1 MNKKGTRNTNGEGCI
16 YTTLAKQ
23 KRKVFLS
30 EECSICK
37 NCKDRTA
44 CNNRIGYDKC
54 KKCEECKTE
63 CLSYCDRFYCYE
75 RNQAQIT
82 INGKQTTVANEKKRK
97 DAVQK
102 KRETEAKIQTK
113 TYVKKYGITLTQKIQ
128 KILDK
133 KLASKI
139 IGENTY
145 QRDLC
150 NLSHIENSDI
160 GDVAMQK
167 LTSDNIQNFINSKV
181 YLSQSCIKQIL
192 SLIKTA
198 FDTAVI
204 DKEIIYA
211 DNPMLKVFTPISD
224 KDVQEIIPFEIHEQI
239 TLMKYIT
246 SNNLIFSNKNTYD
259 TKTIKNIIIIG
270 LLTGMRIGEI
280 GALNIDEHINLELK
294 QIKIERTLTKNKKG
308 KIVMGTSTKTGKKK
322 RKQNKPDFRI
332 IPFGIFEEKIVE
344 SIINEQIE
352 ISKNNPYNKDQL
364 LFCKKDG
371 NYINHSQITDI
382 FKRICR
388 EAGIKLDLPKGC
400 HIHMTRHTFTTRC
413 IESGMDLMT
422 IANLLGHTTT
432 LQIEQTYGHI
442 LDRYKKQKLD
452 GLRDYYKE
460 NKLLSSSMKK
470 LLLAA

>member
-16 YTTLAKQ
+16 YNTIAKQ
-23 KRKVFLS
+23 KRKKFLP

-44 CNNRIGYDKC
+44 CNNRTGYDKC

-63 CLSYCDRFYCYE
+63 CLNYCDRFYCYD

-102 KRETEAKIQTK
+102 KKETEAKVQTK
-113 TYVKKYGITLTQKIQ
+113 AYVKKYGITLSQ
-128 KILDK
+128 KILKILDS
-133 KLASKI
+133 KLSSKI

-145 QRDLC
+145 QRDLD
-150 NLSHIENSDI
+150 NLVHIENSDI
-160 GDVAMQK
+160 GDIPMQK
-167 LTSDNIQNFINSKV
+167 LTKDDIQDFIDSKV

-192 SLIKTA
+192 ALIKIAYETA
-198 FDTAVI
+198 EI
-204 DKEIIYA
+204 DKEIIHA
-211 DNPMLKVFTPISD
+211 DNPMLKVRMPISD
-224 KDVQEIIPFEIHEQI
+224 LDVQEVIPFEVHEQI

-246 SNNLIFSNKNTYD
+246 SNNLIRSNKNSYD
-259 TKTIKNIIIIG
+259 SKTIKNIIIIG
-270 LLTGMRIGEI
+270 LLTGMRIGEM
-280 GALNIDEHINLELK
+280 GALNIDDHINLELK
-294 QIKIERTLTKNKKG
+294 QIKIERTLTKNKER
-308 KIVMGTSTKTGKKK
+308 KIIIGTATKTGKKK
-322 RKQNKPDFRI
+322 RKQNKPDFRL
-332 IPFGIFEEKIVE
+332 IPFGVFEEKIVE
-344 SIINEQIE
+344 SIIKEQIE
-352 ISKNNPYNKDQL
+352 IAKNNPYNKEQL

-371 NYINHSQITDI
+371 SYINHSQITDI

-388 EAGIKLDLPKGC
+388 EAGVKLELPKGC

-442 LDRYKKQKLD
+442 LDKYKRQKLD

-470 LLLAA
+470 LLLVA

>member
-1 MNKKGTRNTNGEGCI
+1 MNKKGTRKTNGEGCI

-23 KRKVFLS
+23 KRKKFLS

-37 NCKDRTA
+37 NCTDRSA
-44 CNNRIGYDKC
+44 CNGRIGYDKC
-54 KKCEECKTE
+54 KKCEECKIE
-63 CLSYCDRFYCYE
+63 CLVYCDRFYCYE

-102 KRETEAKIQTK
+102 KKETEAKVQTK
-113 TYVKKYGITLTQKIQ
+113 TYVKKYGVTLSQKIQ
-128 KILDK
+128 KILDT
-133 KLASKI
+133 KLASNI
-139 IGENTY
+139 ISENTY

-160 GDVAMQK
+160 GNIAMQK
-167 LTSDNIQNFINSKV
+167 LTSENIQDFINSKV
-181 YLSQSCIKQIL
+181 YLSQSCIKKIF
-192 SLIKTA
+192 SLIKIA
-198 FDTAVI
+198 FDSAVI
-204 DKEIIYA
+204 DKEIIYT
-211 DNPMLKVFTPISD
+211 DNPMLKVSIPISN
-224 KDVQEIIPFEIHEQI
+224 KSIQQITPFEIYEQI

-246 SNNLIFSNKNTYD
+246 SNNLTFSSKNSYD
-259 TKTIKNIIIIG
+259 SKTIKNIIIIS

-280 GALNIDEHINLELK
+280 GALNIDDHIDLELK
-294 QIKIERTLTKNKKG
+294 QIKVERTLTKNKNG
-308 KIVMGTSTKTGKKK
+308 KIIMGTSTKTGKKK

-332 IPFGIFEEKIVE
+332 IPFGIFEEKIVT
-344 SIINEQIE
+344 SIIREQIE
-352 ISKNNPYNKDQL
+352 IATCNPKNKEHL

-422 IANLLGHTTT
+422 IANLLGHTST

-442 LDRYKKQKLD
+442 LDKYKKQKLD

-460 NKLLSSSMKK
+460 NKLLSASMKK
-470 LLLAA
+470 LLLVS